1 METEVIMSRE
11 LFNREIRQKSKSEYF
26 CASDLV
32 NAGNAWRIAQ
42 GKKLFN
48 YSQWLKNPTTQDF
61 IKALE
66 ADIKG
71 KAIIK
76 GKLKN
81 SLSWIHPFLFI
92 DLALAISPELKIET
106 YKWLYDNLL
115 KYRNQSGDSYK
126 KMCGA
131 LFLTQ
136 SNKSIYQD
144 ELKKLANRIKV
155 ECNVI
160 DWEHATEEQL
170 TLRNKIHDNIALLS
184 DIIKDR
190 ETLYNV
196 AIKKA
201 KEDK

>member
-11 LFNREIRQKSKSEYF
+11 LFNREIRQKSKTEYF

-32 NAGNAWRIAQ
+32 NAGNAWRLAN

-48 YSQWLKNPTTQDF
+48 YSQWLKSPNTQDF

-66 ADIKG
+66 IDIG
-71 KAIIK
+71 TKAIIK
-76 GKLKN
+76 GKQKN

-92 DLALAISPELKIET
+92 DLALAISPELKVEA

-131 LFLTQ
+131 LFITQ
-136 SNKSIYQD
+136 SNKTLYQE

-155 ECNVI
+155 ECGVN

-170 TLRNKIHDNIALLS
+170 TLRNRIHDNIALLS

-196 AIKKA
+196 SIKKA
-201 KEDK
+201 KENK

>member
-11 LFNREIRQKSKSEYF
+11 LFNREIRQKSKTEYF

-32 NAGNAWRIAQ
+32 NAGNAWRLAN

-48 YSQWLKNPTTQDF
+48 YSQWLKSPNTQDF

-66 ADIKG
+66 IDIG
-71 KAIIK
+71 AKAIIK
-76 GKLKN
+76 GKQKN

-92 DLALAISPELKIET
+92 DLALAISPELKVEA

-131 LFLTQ
+131 LFITQ
-136 SNKSIYQD
+136 SNKTLYQE

-155 ECNVI
+155 ECGVN

-170 TLRNKIHDNIALLS
+170 TLRNRIHDNIALLS

-196 AIKKA
+196 SIKKA
-201 KEDK
+201 KENK

>member
-11 LFNREIRQKSKSEYF
+11 LFCREIRQKSKTEYF

-32 NAGNAWRIAQ
+32 NAGNAWRITN

-48 YSQWLKNPTTQDF
+48 YSQWLKSPTTQDF

-66 ADIKG
+66 ADIGG

-76 GKLKN
+76 GTQKN

-92 DLALAISPELKIET
+92 DLALAISPELKVEA

-131 LFLTQ
+131 LYLTQ
-136 SNKSIYQD
+136 SNKSTYQD
-144 ELKKLANRIKV
+144 ELKALAFRIKT
-155 ECNVI
+155 ECGVS

-170 TLRNKIHDNIALLS
+170 TLRNRIHDNIALLS

-190 ETLYNV
+190 ETLYNI

-201 KEDK
+201 KENK

>member
-11 LFNREIRQKSKSEYF
+11 LFNREIRQKSKTEYF

-32 NAGNAWRIAQ
+32 NAGNAWRLAN

-48 YSQWLKNPTTQDF
+48 YSQWLKSPNTQDF

-66 ADIKG
+66 IDIG
-71 KAIIK
+71 AKAIIK
-76 GKLKN
+76 GKQKN

-92 DLALAISPELKIET
+92 DLALAISPELKVEA

-136 SNKSIYQD
+136 SNKTLYQE

-155 ECNVI
+155 ECGVN

-170 TLRNKIHDNIALLS
+170 TLRNRIHDNIALLS

-196 AIKKA
+196 SIKKA
-201 KEDK
+201 KENK